1 MTFQSLRRE
10 GKVSVNCNPLHYV
23 SLAQASEFQAAGL
36 AEPLNASD
44 HEYISYHSFHGS
56 SAVPRSVVAR
66 CNRPQAPGRQGD
78 IWSQVTRFEI
88 KGSPKPESR

>member
-56 SAVPRSVVAR
+56 SAV
-66 CNRPQAPGRQGD
+66 QL
-78 IWSQVTRFEI
+78 
-88 KGSPKPESR
+88 